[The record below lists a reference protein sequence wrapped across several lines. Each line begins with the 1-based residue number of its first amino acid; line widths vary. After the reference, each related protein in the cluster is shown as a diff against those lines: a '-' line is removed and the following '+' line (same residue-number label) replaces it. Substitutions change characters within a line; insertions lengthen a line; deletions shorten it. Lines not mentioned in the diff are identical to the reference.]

1 MKQTTNDML
10 GYTSAEYSLF
20 RKYAWRAVI
29 GFSLVYCLLY
39 SGRLN
44 LSSAIPLMVK
54 EMGWTTAQ
62 LGVLSSVF
70 FWTYGVGQL
79 MNGRLSEM
87 FGVNRF
93 IVSAVLLSAFANIVI
108 GFQSSLIVI
117 TILWAFNG
125 YFQSMAWAPG
135 MALLSRWWP
144 ANKRGFA
151 TGMANGFSGFGQA
164 IAMIM
169 VVIAHKISPNLGWR
183 SAFFLPVI
191 VAAIVAIIYW
201 RLTKDSPE
209 SLGLQ
214 PFTDDAAL
222 TQSENEIQASMGNHG
237 QLYPYIYLLK
247 SWKYDVWLVIIAL
260 QSIVRYGLLT
270 WIPLYF
276 TKMLHFDVSSGL
288 IQSLVLPIGMGFGA
302 LFVPMLADRY
312 LASNRLPAVIMCV
325 LVGGVVALI
334 FPFTRNELLISILL
348 FVAGFFVYA
357 INGLTWAPAMEAGGR
372 QYAATASGMMDFV
385 AYIGASV
392 QAIIFGFTLDG
403 NNWELLFLIIT
414 IVNVM
419 MIALALIAGKRK

>member
-135 MALLSRWWP
+135 MALLSRW
-144 ANKRGFA
+144 
-151 TGMANGFSGFGQA
+151 
-164 IAMIM
+164 
-169 VVIAHKISPNLGWR
+169 
-183 SAFFLPVI
+183 
-191 VAAIVAIIYW
+191 
-201 RLTKDSPE
+201 
-209 SLGLQ
+209 
-214 PFTDDAAL
+214 
-222 TQSENEIQASMGNHG
+222 
-237 QLYPYIYLLK
+237 
-247 SWKYDVWLVIIAL
+247 
-260 QSIVRYGLLT
+260 
-270 WIPLYF
+270 
-276 TKMLHFDVSSGL
+276 
-288 IQSLVLPIGMGFGA
+288 
-302 LFVPMLADRY
+302 
-312 LASNRLPAVIMCV
+312 
-325 LVGGVVALI
+325 
-334 FPFTRNELLISILL
+334 
-348 FVAGFFVYA
+348 
-357 INGLTWAPAMEAGGR
+357 
-372 QYAATASGMMDFV
+372 
-385 AYIGASV
+385 
-392 QAIIFGFTLDG
+392 
-403 NNWELLFLIIT
+403 
-414 IVNVM
+414 
-419 MIALALIAGKRK
+419 